1 MKSLSNR
8 IFRSVLTF
16 TLIVL
21 FVFGTVMS
29 AIFYTTYE
37 RDAEEDLSSAAQNVA
52 TSLGD
57 LDSQACA
64 QAISQQFS
72 DAFRPPRPPAAPPM
86 EHHADRPEVREADER
101 GRGEVSR
108 YSSTLGTVT
117 LYSAVKLQNGDVV
130 RLSETRESLVAFF
143 GGMMG
148 PIALTLLVAIM
159 LVFLL

>member
-1 MKSLSNR
+1 MSPTHNNVKSLSNR

-57 LDSQACA
+57 LDSQACE
-64 QAISQQFS
+64 QALSQQFS
-72 DAFRPPRPPAAPPM
+72 DAFRYTLIDTDGAVLYDSVADASTM
-86 EHHADRPEVREADER
+86 ENHADRPEVREADER

-117 LYSAVKLQNGDVV
+117 LYSAVKL
-130 RLSETRESLVAFF
+130 
-143 GGMMG
+143 
-148 PIALTLLVAIM
+148 
-159 LVFLL
+159 

>member
-1 MKSLSNR
+1 MSPTHNNVKSLSNR

-57 LDSQACA
+57 LDSQACE
-64 QAISQQFS
+64 QALSQQFS
-72 DAFRPPRPPAAPPM
+72 DAFR
-86 EHHADRPEVREADER
+86 
-101 GRGEVSR
+101 
-108 YSSTLGTVT
+108 YTLIDTDGTV
-117 LYSAVKLQNGDVV
+117 LYD
-130 RLSETRESLVAFF
+130 LSL
-143 GGMMG
+143 
-148 PIALTLLVAIM
+148 IHI
-159 LVFLL
+159 